1 MATHS
6 SILARRISMEE
17 PGGLQSM
24 GHKNQTRLSDYTT
37 TTTRL
42 SSPLESKYLC
52 PALYPQ
58 RPKLYWAINKRWN
71 LSKDLGSLNGQDL
84 LPNSLSRVLPIPPP
98 PSQLL
103 AHRTASKM
111 VLPILWMGNR
121 AAFIYTCIPSVPSQ
135 VG

>member
-17 PGGLQSM
+17 PGRLQSM
-24 GHKNQTRLSDYTT
+24 RLQESDKTT

-58 RPKLYWAINKRWN
+58 CPKLYWAINKRWN
-71 LSKDLGSLNGQDL
+71 LSKDLGSLNGQDF
-84 LPNSLSRVLPIPPP
+84 LPNGLSRVLPLPPFSP
-98 PSQLL
+98 TTPGTQDCL
-103 AHRTASKM
+103 
-111 VLPILWMGNR
+111 
-121 AAFIYTCIPSVPSQ
+121 
-135 VG
+135 